1 MIDFILM
8 NMVYFVLLFS
18 MFNINIKEMIINFI
32 ADSNEDSSINQL
44 ICNSKYFRFKHNL
57 LRHNKKYSR
66 YTILQKKLIYKDYWD
81 NKSVK
86 EISHTYNVPASTIY
100 KIVKNCKKNSDHLNN
115 EIKIV
120 LNSKTMEL
128 DEYRFVKEYVQPPQ
142 IPLTIETINNKL
154 NHNFGV
160 RNRKRDIKK
169 YLKDSLNYSYKKGG
183 ATTYSGANE
192 RSKYLQSIFSSR
204 VLTEILNDKLIINI
218 DEWVF

>member
-1 MIDFILM
+1 
-8 NMVYFVLLFS
+8 
-18 MFNINIKEMIINFI
+18 
-32 ADSNEDSSINQL
+32 
-44 ICNSKYFRFKHNL
+44 
-57 LRHNKKYSR
+57 
-66 YTILQKKLIYKDYWD
+66 
-81 NKSVK
+81 
-86 EISHTYNVPASTIY
+86 
-100 KIVKNCKKNSDHLNN
+100 
-115 EIKIV
+115 
-120 LNSKTMEL
+120 MEL

-154 NHNFGV
+154 NYNFGV